1 MVLVAP
7 YYRDQVADEEALAEK
22 SELQSRKDM
31 SNVPLAALSANDDDF
46 VDEEGD
52 GAEELPGLKSG
63 PMPSNGKAKTAEG
76 TFSDR
81 HVNYVE
87 SVLNCRYRMAILISY

>member
-1 MVLVAP
+1 
-7 YYRDQVADEEALAEK
+7 
-22 SELQSRKDM
+22 M
-31 SNVPLAALSANDDDF
+31 SNVPLAALSADDDEF

-76 TFSDR
+76 TSSDR
-81 HVNYVE
+81 HVDYVE
-87 SVLNCRYRMAILISY
+87 KCPQLSIHGHLHILLRYNSS